1 MPDLEKRLNK
11 KKIKTVAKV
20 ERKNIKSA
28 GKNTDATNK
37 GYDSQ
42 KDKNASTA
50 KNVST
55 ARTRTVNKGPKTV
68 STSTSTREGDRN
80 TTIKNKSTS
89 TSSGAIS
96 GSKSD
101 SGSGSTSGST
111 SRGGNA
117 TVRTNKTTKKVSGV
131 GNTGGNRDTGNN
143 NNSGNKTN
151 NNNIGN
157 TTKKPTVVNPR
168 IRTIDGNPGVIKKG
182 RMKQTDGQ
190 PRKALEKKMTFNLKL
205 GGTIKKKSDY
215 ATAKA
220 SNAKRRTTPRGY

>member
-1 MPDLEKRLNK
+1 MPDLERRLNK

-143 NNSGNKTN
+143 NNSGN
-151 NNNIGN
+151 
-157 TTKKPTVVNPR
+157 TTKKSTVVNPR
-168 IRTIDGNPGVIKKG
+168 IRTIDGNPGVINKG
-182 RMKQTDGQ
+182 RDGYRTDGQ
-190 PRKALEKKMTFNLKL
+190 KRMTLEKKMTPILKL